1 MRPNIAEL
9 LTGIN
14 KTIMIN
20 AIPIVQQSGDMEALW
35 ELATGTRLMSYI
47 ESRWKSEFGRLAGEN
62 MAMEEILKEAAAA
75 LDHLNHPLAAELN
88 DLLEKSHCE
97 IKDLPTV
104 EDLEK
109 ANADLKG
116 GLDRFIIAHSK
127 MKHAGSHELSEAR
140 QKVRGFLKEINDRD
154 FEAAQAIIFI

>member
-1 MRPNIAEL
+1 MRPSIAEL

-20 AIPIVQQSGDMEALW
+20 AMPIVQQSGDMEALW

-47 ESRWKSEFGRLAGEN
+47 EDRWKSEFGRLAGEN
-62 MAMEEILKEAAAA
+62 AAMEEILKEAAAA
-75 LDHLNHPLAAELN
+75 LDHLNHPLAGELA
-88 DLLEKSHCE
+88 DLLKRSHCE
-97 IKDLPTV
+97 IKDLPAID
-104 EDLEK
+104 DLAK

-116 GLDRFIIAHSK
+116 GLDQFIIAHSK
-127 MKHAGSHELSEAR
+127 MKHAGSHELSEVR

-154 FEAAQAIIFI
+154 FEAAQSILFL